1 MTAAVLSGLAALAA
15 ALAVP
20 PRTRLLPGRRD
31 GPAPTGEGM
40 VRRFRVLWAALAAVA
55 ALSFLDGP
63 LRLPLAAAAGVGV
76 WVVVARAESPE
87 VRRRRARVAADLPH
101 VVTLLGC
108 ALRSGAAPAEALG
121 VVARALPGPAAD
133 LLGPVSARLG
143 LGGDP
148 ADVWADLAT
157 VPGLAPLGRTLGRAH
172 RTGAS
177 VVEAVERLADD
188 LTGAA
193 RAAVEDK
200 ARAVGVKAAVP
211 LGICLLPAFVLLG
224 IVPLVAGLVGGLTR

>member
-1 MTAAVLSGLAALAA
+1 MTAAVLAALAA

-20 PRTRLLPGRRD
+20 SRVRSLPAPARA
-31 GPAPTGEGM
+31 GPAPTGTGL
-40 VRRFRVLWAALAAVA
+40 VRRFRLLWAVLAAVG

-76 WVVVARAESPE
+76 WVVVGRAEPPE
-87 VRRRRARVAADLPH
+87 VRRRREQVAADLPH

-108 ALRSGAAPAEALG
+108 ALRSGAAPGEALA
-121 VVARALPGPAAD
+121 VVTRALPGAAAD
-133 LLGPVSARLG
+133 LLTPVAARLS

-148 ADVWADLAT
+148 ADVWSDLAT
-157 VPGLAPLGRTLGRAH
+157 VPGLAPLGRSLGRAH

-193 RAAVEDK
+193 RATVEDK

>member
-1 MTAAVLSGLAALAA
+1 MIAAVVAALAV

-20 PRTRLLPGRRD
+20 PRPRALPGRREAP
-31 GPAPTGEGM
+31 GPAGEGA
-40 VRRFRVLWAALAAVA
+40 VRRLRWLWAGLAVVGALA
-55 ALSFLDGP
+55 FLDGP

-76 WVVVARAESPE
+76 WVVVTRAEAPE
-87 VRRRRARVAADLPH
+87 ARRRRAQVAADLPH

-108 ALRSGAAPAEALG
+108 ALRAGAAPADALG
-121 VVARALPGPAAD
+121 VVARALPGAAAD
-133 LLGPVSARLG
+133 LLLPVAARLT

-148 ADVWADLAT
+148 ADVWRDLAA

-172 RTGAS
+172 RTGAP

-211 LGICLLPAFVLLG
+211 LGLCLLPAFVLLG
-224 IVPLVAGLVGGLTR
+224 IVPLVAGLVGGLLR